1 MLVSPHNAPPAREP
15 RGARLTP
22 VVQRTRQQQR
32 WLPVLVLPLAGLVG
46 SACTSS
52 GGSVR
57 AEAPSTPATVAVSPL
72 PASSLD
78 ATTTSPVTVTTVPA
92 TEAPTTL
99 APTTTAAPTTTEA
112 PTTTA
117 APTTTLPPNVEIVG
131 ASPVPIEAVGARDG
145 EATRVVQDRLLQ
157 LGFWHA
163 GSDGKYGHTTKQ
175 AVMAFQKFLGL
186 NATGEVDQT
195 TADYLTYYTERG
207 HGTADTG
214 DLIEVDKAKQLL
226 FVVRGGKTLWVINA
240 STGSEV
246 PYEEENKKEP
256 GKIETGDSVTPIGLW
271 KVTRQREEGWWEGDL
286 GEIYRPKY
294 FRGGVAVHG
303 SNNIPNYPASHGCV
317 RVSVSAMDFIWAFDL
332 MPLKTTVWVHGA
344 IPGAAV

>member
-1 MLVSPHNAPPAREP
+1 MLVHPHNAPPARK
-15 RGARLTP
+15 RLGARP
-22 VVQRTRQQQR
+22 ARQMTTR
-32 WLPVLVLPLAGLVG
+32 WLPLLLLPVAGLVG
-46 SACTSS
+46 SACTSG

-78 ATTTSPVTVTTVPA
+78 ATTAPVTPVSVTTVPA

-112 PTTTA
+112 PTTTV
-117 APTTTLPPNVEIVG
+117 APTTTLAPNVEIAG
-131 ASPVPIEAVGARDG
+131 PSLVPIEAVGTRDG
-145 EATRVVQDRLLQ
+145 EGTRILQDRLLQ

-163 GSDGKYGHTTKQ
+163 GSDGTYGHTTKQ
-175 AVMAFQKFLGL
+175 AVMAFQKYLGL
-186 NATGEVDQT
+186 SATGEVDQT
-195 TADYLTYYTERG
+195 TADYLTFYTERG

-246 PYEEENKKEP
+246 AYEEENKKEP
-256 GKIETGDSVTPIGLW
+256 GKIETGDSVTPPGLW